1 MGRGACVGFSLLKP
15 GAERTIAR
23 GVREQ
28 RRWRRSDSGFTLME
42 LMMALLVLTIV
53 LAAMG
58 PAVISLLTATGSTNQ
73 RSVANGLAV
82 QATEGI
88 RAAPYSQ
95 IGYNT
100 TAPTNCTASNPVI
113 LNTATP
119 IVGSTTQTVAGVQ
132 YTILTCLYWVN
143 SSAGSTDAQAYKQ
156 SIVTVSWTADG
167 ISSSVS
173 QTSAIYPGGLGSYTT
188 PENNGTGGSGGS
200 GGGSGTTTT
209 TVANGPAPNPPTNV
223 TAVDD
228 TSAPTNTIDV
238 SWTPST
244 WSSPSGGY
252 YVVVYT
258 TINNSGY
265 LYTATGGASVTSQS
279 SWSQSTETTAS
290 SMEITVGAG
299 TQYYIQV
306 QATDSGD
313 QQVSTVTSNTAT
325 ATTTSG
331 SGPTCSINTLGVTPS
346 VGTKSGTGV
355 AVDKNGILVNE
366 SYFSLSVN
374 ANSAC
379 SNVTVGY
386 APSTCTPGANGC
398 TTYYATMTGTGG
410 TLYGT
415 TQSNLDWSDGT
426 QVFTVFTGATPS
438 QYSPLTQAQVQ
449 VCTEHGNSGQ
459 C

>member
-1 MGRGACVGFSLLKP
+1 MEAKRQRLHPHGTDDGAISPDHRAGGH
-15 GAERTIAR
+15 GA
-23 GVREQ
+23 G
-28 RRWRRSDSGFTLME
+28 GH
-42 LMMALLVLTIV
+42 
-53 LAAMG
+53 
-58 PAVISLLTATGSTNQ
+58 PLLTATGSTNQ

-100 TAPTNCTASNPVI
+100 MAPTNCTAANPVI
-113 LNTATP
+113 LNAATP
-119 IVGSTTQTVAGVQ
+119 IVGSTTPTVAGVQ

-156 SIVTVSWTADG
+156 SIVTVFWTADG

-173 QTSAIYPGGLGSYTT
+173 QTSGIYPGGLGSYTT
-188 PENNGTGGSGGS
+188 PESNGTGGSGGS

-238 SWTPST
+238 SWTPTT

-258 TINNSGY
+258 TINSSGY
-265 LYTATGGASVTSQS
+265 LYTATGGASVTTQS
-279 SWSQSTETTAS
+279 SWSQSTETAAS
-290 SMEITVGAG
+290 SVDITVGAG

-313 QQVSTVTSNTAT
+313 QQVSTIMSNTAT
-325 ATTTSG
+325 VTTTTG
-331 SGPTCSINTLGVTPS
+331 SGPTCSINTLGVTPRWGPERNRRS
-346 VGTKSGTGV
+346 GRQKRHPRQRELLLLVGQRQLGMQQRDRGLC
-355 AVDKNGILVNE
+355 AIHLH
-366 SYFSLSVN
+366 
-374 ANSAC
+374 
-379 SNVTVGY
+379 
-386 APSTCTPGANGC
+386 PRRQRC
-398 TTYYATMTGTGG
+398 TTYYATMTGTDG
-410 TLYGT
+410 TLARHHPAT
-415 TQSNLDWSDGT
+415 SI
-426 QVFTVFTGATPS
+426 GAMAPRS
-438 QYSPLTQAQVQ
+438 SPCSPELPLRSTRP
-449 VCTEHGNSGQ
+449 
-459 C
+459 